1 MKKSAFCTLL
11 LVAALANTRLS
22 AGDLQ
27 SGRLARELT
36 GVLTER
42 HLEAFAAKDPDS
54 DSRFVAA
61 LFFPGS
67 QLLVVAAK
75 YASPPILEQSLQA
88 KAYRDVYLALQ
99 QSAEAQSK
107 FFVQDIG
114 ADGLRQDDKQAVD
127 IVYDQ
132 IVNQTIFDGDPNHKI
147 RDYQK
152 KLSDADARYSRLLQ
166 ILLNAARGESTTG
179 NARVAGGGDA
189 VLR

>member
-1 MKKSAFCTLL
+1 MKKTSAFCTALL
-11 LVAALANTRLS
+11 MAALAHTPLS

-36 GVLTER
+36 VILTER
-42 HLEAFAAKDPDS
+42 HLDAIAAKDPES
-54 DSRFVAA
+54 DGRFVAA
-61 LFFPGS
+61 MFFPGS

-75 YASPPILEQSLQA
+75 YASPPLLDQSLQA
-88 KAYRDVYLALQ
+88 KAYRDVYSALQ
-99 QSAEAQSK
+99 QSAEAASK

-127 IVYDQ
+127 IVYDK
-132 IVNQTIFDGDPNHKI
+132 IDNQPISEGDPSHKV

-152 KLSDADARYSRLLQ
+152 KLADADTRYSRLLQ

-179 NARVAGGGDA
+179 NAP
-189 VLR
+189 

>member
-1 MKKSAFCTLL
+1 MKRSAFCTAL
-11 LVAALANTRLS
+11 LVAALATTRLS

-36 GVLTER
+36 GILTER
-42 HLEAFAAKDPDS
+42 HLDAIAAKDPAS
-54 DSRFVAA
+54 DGRFVAA

-75 YASPPILEQSLQA
+75 YASPPLLDQSLRE

-99 QSAEAQSK
+99 QSAEADSK

-114 ADGLRQDDKQAVD
+114 ADGLRHDDKQAVD
-127 IVYDQ
+127 VVYDK
-132 IVNQTIFDGDPNHKI
+132 IVNQTTFDGDPNHKA

-152 KLSDADARYSRLLQ
+152 KLSEADARYSRLLQ
-166 ILLNAARGESTTG
+166 ILLNASRGE
-179 NARVAGGGDA
+179 
-189 VLR
+189 